1 MGRLATNEDTIEN
14 WNSNPANNFCVMQTS
29 QYHAFS
35 LPPSL
40 LTALK
45 PRELVGQVPQ
55 RTSSP
60 APTVAPSTS
69 SGVRTCNI
77 CLSARFGDVEEQ
89 RVHFRSDW
97 HRYNV
102 KMRLNGA
109 GSVSEAAFNAL
120 IDGMHSLLILIMY
133 PHSLRRTRRFDFWIC
148 VILLRG
154 RRIGCGRNTREQDKT
169 WCSGAFPDRSNTPST
184 SDSPCLVSF
193 PPIHTNRCL

>member
-1 MGRLATNEDTIEN
+1 
-14 WNSNPANNFCVMQTS
+14 MQTS

-45 PRELVGQVPQ
+45 PRELVGQVSQ

-69 SGVRTCNI
+69 SGVRTCNV
-77 CLSARFGDVEEQ
+77 CLSAGFGDVDEQ
-89 RVHFRSDW
+89 RAHFRSDW

-102 KMRLNGA
+102 KMRLNGS

-120 IDGMHSLLILIMY
+120 IDGMYPLL
-133 PHSLRRTRRFDFWIC
+133 
-148 VILLRG
+148 
-154 RRIGCGRNTREQDKT
+154 
-169 WCSGAFPDRSNTPST
+169 
-184 SDSPCLVSF
+184 
-193 PPIHTNRCL
+193 